1 MYVLEFGIALLLLAT
16 MPDDRQVDFDEPVVD
31 ATIYPTIATEE
42 VILIEGAEY
51 VLRAGMWLSKETANC

>member
-1 MYVLEFGIALLLLAT
+1 MYVLEFAIALFLLAT
-16 MPDDRQVDFDEPVVD
+16 IPDDRQVGFDEPVID
-31 ATIYPTIATEE
+31 TTKYPTIATEE

>member
-1 MYVLEFGIALLLLAT
+1 MYVLEFAMALFLLAT
-16 MPDDRQVDFDEPVVD
+16 MPDDKSSGSDQPLVG
-31 ATIYPTIATEE
+31 ATKYSTIATEE